1 MKINIYLKTLTL
13 ICLLF
18 VSACAGKNVRNT
30 DVSSEIILEEVTR
43 EGLTTLNETVSL
55 GPDSNY
61 NNDIIKPRR
70 ELKTS
75 INLNENKLIQKPNF
89 NISISFKNTR
99 VTDALLAL
107 GNLGGRNIIID
118 ETVNGYLNIDINN
131 EPWNVVFN
139 SILTSKDLAYSG
151 DTEKGLIE
159 VFPDIPSE
167 EIVLKNEIFNIFY
180 ETPSKIKSQIE
191 SLFAGAGEGGGTL
204 ILNVDDENKTII
216 AQGTD
221 KQLDEIEIILNKID
235 VKKPQIL
242 IEAFLV
248 EVKPTFE
255 KKLGSRIGI
264 STTGNSTLQVD
275 GIVSGTGEITLGSA
289 STAAAANSVAS
300 SFLVGGTSGLGIIKN
315 VGAQQLKIEIDAL
328 EKDGDSRTLSNP
340 KLFTISGKNAKITQ
354 GTKFGVTETTTAD
367 GVTTSATKYYDAN
380 LKLDVTPLITGDGNV
395 MLKVLI
401 TNDTVS
407 FSTTPPS
414 IDKKEVNTNLVLSS
428 GDIAVVGGI
437 LTETLSETNAGVPGL
452 SKVPGVGAL
461 FRSKVQKDE
470 KTELLIFLAPRVI

>member
-1 MKINIYLKTLTL
+1 MKIILNLKIVTL

-18 VSACAGKNVRNT
+18 ISACAGKNTRNSN
-30 DVSSEIILEEVTR
+30 VPSEIVLEEVTR
-43 EGLTTLNETVSL
+43 EGLTTLSETVSL

-61 NNDIIKPRR
+61 NNDVTKPRR

-75 INLNENKLIQKPNF
+75 INLKENKLVLKPDF

-118 ETVNGYLNIDINN
+118 ENVNGFLNIDINN

-139 SILTSKDLAYSG
+139 SILESNNLAYSG
-151 DTEKGLIE
+151 DTEKGLIK
-159 VFPDIPSE
+159 VFPDIPSGE
-167 EIVLKNEIFNIFY
+167 VVLKNEIFNIYY
-180 ETPSKIKSQIE
+180 ETPSKIKTQIE
-191 SLFAGAGEGGGTL
+191 SLFAGTGEGEGSL

-255 KKLGSRIGI
+255 TKLGSRIGF
-264 STTGNSTLQVD
+264 SRTANTQG
-275 GIVSGTGEITLGSA
+275 VSGIIGGTDSVSLGSA
-289 STAAAANSVAS
+289 DSSLA
-300 SFLVGGTSGLGIIKN
+300 SFLVDGTSGLGIIRNIGSRK
-315 VGAQQLKIEIDAL
+315 LKVEIDAL

-340 KLFTISGKNAKITQ
+340 KLFTVSGKNAKITQ

-380 LKLDVTPLITGDGNV
+380 LKLDVTPIITGDGNV
-395 MLKVLI
+395 MMKVLI

-414 IDKKEVNTNLVLSS
+414 IDKKEVNTNLVLKS

-452 SKVPGVGAL
+452 RKIPGVGAL
-461 FRSKVQKDE
+461 FRSKINKDD

>member
-1 MKINIYLKTLTL
+1 MKIILNLKIVTL

-18 VSACAGKNVRNT
+18 ISACAGKNTRNSN
-30 DVSSEIILEEVTR
+30 VPSEIVLEEVTR
-43 EGLTTLNETVSL
+43 EGLTTLSETVSL
-55 GPDSNY
+55 GPDINY
-61 NNDIIKPRR
+61 NNDVTKPRR

-75 INLNENKLIQKPNF
+75 INLKENKLVLKPDF

-118 ETVNGYLNIDINN
+118 ENVNGFLNIDINN

-139 SILTSKDLAYSG
+139 SILESKNLAYSG
-151 DTEKGLIE
+151 DTEKGLIK
-159 VFPDIPSE
+159 VFPDIPSGE
-167 EIVLKNEIFNIFY
+167 VVLKNEIFNIYY
-180 ETPSKIKSQIE
+180 ETPSKIKTQIE
-191 SLFAGAGEGGGTL
+191 SLFAGTGEGEGSL

-255 KKLGSRIGI
+255 TKLGSRIGF
-264 STTGNSTLQVD
+264 SRTANTQG
-275 GIVSGTGEITLGSA
+275 VSGIIGGTDSVSLGSSDSSLA
-289 STAAAANSVAS
+289 
-300 SFLVGGTSGLGIIKN
+300 SFLVDGTSGLGIIRNIGSRK
-315 VGAQQLKIEIDAL
+315 LKVEIDAL

-340 KLFTISGKNAKITQ
+340 KLFTVSGKNAKITQ

-380 LKLDVTPLITGDGNV
+380 LKLDVTPIITGDGNV
-395 MLKVLI
+395 MMKVLI

-414 IDKKEVNTNLVLSS
+414 IDKKEVNTNLVLKS

-452 SKVPGVGAL
+452 RKIPGVGAL
-461 FRSKVQKDE
+461 FRSKINKDD

>member
-1 MKINIYLKTLTL
+1 MKIILNLKIVTL

-18 VSACAGKNVRNT
+18 ISACAGKNTRNSN
-30 DVSSEIILEEVTR
+30 VPSEIVLEEVTR
-43 EGLTTLNETVSL
+43 EGLTTLSETVSL

-61 NNDIIKPRR
+61 NNDVTKPRR

-75 INLNENKLIQKPNF
+75 INLKENKLVLKPDF

-118 ETVNGYLNIDINN
+118 ENVNGFLNIDINN

-139 SILTSKDLAYSG
+139 SILESKNLAYSG
-151 DTEKGLIE
+151 DTEKGLIK
-159 VFPDIPSE
+159 VFPDIPSGE
-167 EIVLKNEIFNIFY
+167 VVLKNEIFNIYY
-180 ETPSKIKSQIE
+180 ETPSKIKTQIE
-191 SLFAGAGEGGGTL
+191 SLFAGTGEGEGSL

-255 KKLGSRIGI
+255 TKLGSRIGF
-264 STTGNSTLQVD
+264 SRTANTQG
-275 GIVSGTGEITLGSA
+275 VSGIIGGTDSVSLGSA
-289 STAAAANSVAS
+289 DSSLA
-300 SFLVGGTSGLGIIKN
+300 SFLVDGTSGLGIIRNIGSRK
-315 VGAQQLKIEIDAL
+315 LKVEIDAL

-340 KLFTISGKNAKITQ
+340 KLFTVSGTNAKITQ

-380 LKLDVTPLITGDGNV
+380 LKLDVTPIITGDGNV
-395 MLKVLI
+395 MMKVLI

-414 IDKKEVNTNLVLSS
+414 IDKKEVNTNLVLKS

-452 SKVPGVGAL
+452 RKIPGVGAL
-461 FRSKVQKDE
+461 FRSKINKDE

>member
-1 MKINIYLKTLTL
+1 MKIILNLKIVTL

-18 VSACAGKNVRNT
+18 ISACAGKNTRNSN
-30 DVSSEIILEEVTR
+30 VPSEIVLEEVTR
-43 EGLTTLNETVSL
+43 EGLTTLSETVSL

-61 NNDIIKPRR
+61 NNDVTKPRR

-75 INLNENKLIQKPNF
+75 INLKENKLVLKPDF

-118 ETVNGYLNIDINN
+118 ENVNGFLNIDINN

-139 SILTSKDLAYSG
+139 SILESKNLAYSG
-151 DTEKGLIE
+151 DTEKGLIK
-159 VFPDIPSE
+159 VFPDIPSGE
-167 EIVLKNEIFNIFY
+167 VVLKNEIFNIYY
-180 ETPSKIKSQIE
+180 ETPSKIKTQIE
-191 SLFAGAGEGGGTL
+191 SLFAGTGEGEGSL

-216 AQGTD
+216 AQGSD

-255 KKLGSRIGI
+255 TKLGSRIGF
-264 STTGNSTLQVD
+264 SRTANTQG
-275 GIVSGTGEITLGSA
+275 VSGIIGGTDSVSLGSA
-289 STAAAANSVAS
+289 DSSLA
-300 SFLVGGTSGLGIIKN
+300 SFLVDGTSGLGIIRNIGSRK
-315 VGAQQLKIEIDAL
+315 LKVEIDAL

-340 KLFTISGKNAKITQ
+340 KLFTVSGTNAKITQ

-380 LKLDVTPLITGDGNV
+380 LKLDVTPIITGDGNV
-395 MLKVLI
+395 MMKVLI

-414 IDKKEVNTNLVLSS
+414 IDKKEVNTNLVLKS

-452 SKVPGVGAL
+452 RKIPGVGAL
-461 FRSKVQKDE
+461 FRSKINKDD

>member
-1 MKINIYLKTLTL
+1 MKIILNLKIVTL

-18 VSACAGKNVRNT
+18 ISACAGKNTRNSN
-30 DVSSEIILEEVTR
+30 VPSEIVLEEVTR
-43 EGLTTLNETVSL
+43 EGLTTLSETVSL

-61 NNDIIKPRR
+61 NNDVTKPRR

-75 INLNENKLIQKPNF
+75 INLKENKLVLKPDF

-118 ETVNGYLNIDINN
+118 ENVNGFLNIDINN

-139 SILTSKDLAYSG
+139 SILESNNLAYSG
-151 DTEKGLIE
+151 DTEKGLIK
-159 VFPDIPSE
+159 VFPDIPSGE
-167 EIVLKNEIFNIFY
+167 VVLKNEIFNIYY
-180 ETPSKIKSQIE
+180 ETPSKIKTQIE
-191 SLFAGAGEGGGTL
+191 SLFAGTGEGEGSL

-255 KKLGSRIGI
+255 TKLGSRIGF
-264 STTGNSTLQVD
+264 SRTANTQG
-275 GIVSGTGEITLGSA
+275 VSGIIGGTDSVSLGSA
-289 STAAAANSVAS
+289 DSSLA
-300 SFLVGGTSGLGIIKN
+300 SFLVDGTSGLGIIRNIGSRK
-315 VGAQQLKIEIDAL
+315 LKVEIDAL

-340 KLFTISGKNAKITQ
+340 KLFTVSGKNAKITQ

-380 LKLDVTPLITGDGNV
+380 LKLDVTPIITGDGNV
-395 MLKVLI
+395 MMKVLI

-414 IDKKEVNTNLVLSS
+414 IDKKEVNTNLVLKS

-452 SKVPGVGAL
+452 RKIPGVGAL
-461 FRSKVQKDE
+461 FRSKINKDE